1 MGRGEIMLGYSVKD
15 IFAMQDAIE
24 LAKKQ
29 LNPNLLTSAE
39 IAEGL
44 DMANDLLEGLL
55 AEGRI

>member
-1 MGRGEIMLGYSVKD
+1 MLGYSVKD